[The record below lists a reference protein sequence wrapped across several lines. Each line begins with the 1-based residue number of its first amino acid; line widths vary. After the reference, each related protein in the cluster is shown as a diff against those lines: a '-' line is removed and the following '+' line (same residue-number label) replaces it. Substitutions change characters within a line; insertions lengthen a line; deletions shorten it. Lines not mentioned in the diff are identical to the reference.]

1 MAASYPTAVKSFTSK
16 SAGDTIQPAHIND
29 LQDEVAAIEGGLLSG
44 TAPLNSSRSTL
55 ASLSV
60 TGNSTLAALTAGA
73 STLASLSV
81 TGACTLA
88 SAQIAKSTVADLV
101 VSGGLT
107 VGASTFTSLQAGN
120 STVTNLTAANVAVSS
135 NCTVTGGLTVAGG
148 STLGTIQAGDS
159 TLANLT
165 VSSAATVGSLS
176 AGNSTAANLSVS
188 SNCTVVGGLTVT
200 GGSTLGALQVGTVS
214 GGNSTLSNLQIS
226 SNCTITG
233 NLVVTGTITGVTA
246 PTVAS
251 YVQAKLTAAQTLG
264 DTSLTLVNLEEVED
278 LAGEFDS
285 TNHIFTPK
293 SSGYYSIAARVYA
306 GAVTDGP
313 MTVGLYV
320 NSSAI
325 AVNRDGEAGAVAA
338 HTYAMHTLAHL
349 SSGTAG
355 NVSVWAQAPDSTGV
369 VLSTGAAWTALE
381 ILRVF

>member
-16 SAGDTIQPAHIND
+16 SAGDTIQPAHVND
-29 LQDEVAAIEGGLLSG
+29 LQDEVAAIEGGLLGG

-60 TGNSTLAALTAGA
+60 TGNSTLAALNAGASTLGSLSVTGA
-73 STLASLSV
+73 STLASLQV
-81 TGACTLA
+81 AN
-88 SAQIAKSTVADLV
+88 STVGNLV
-101 VSGGLT
+101 VSGGLS
-107 VGASTFTSLQAGN
+107 VGASTFTSIQAGN
-120 STVTNLTAANVAVSS
+120 STVGNLTASNVA
-135 NCTVTGGLTVAGG
+135 
-148 STLGTIQAGDS
+148 
-159 TLANLT
+159 
-165 VSSAATVGSLS
+165 
-176 AGNSTAANLSVS
+176 VS

-200 GGSTLGALQVGTVS
+200 GGSTLGTVQAGDSTLANLTVSSAATVGTLSAGNSTAANLSVSSNCTVTGGLTVTGGSTLGTVS
-214 GGNSTLSNLQIS
+214 GGNSTFSNLQIS

-251 YVQAKLTAAQTLG
+251 YVQAKLVAAQTLS
-264 DTSLTLVNLEEVED
+264 DTALTLVNLEEVED

-306 GAVTDGP
+306 GAVSTGT
-313 MTVGLYV
+313 MTVGIYV
-320 NSSAI
+320 NSSAV
-325 AVNRDGEAGAVAA
+325 AVNRDATAGAISGR
-338 HTYAMHTLAHL
+338 TYAIHTLQRL

-355 NVSVWAQAPDSTGV
+355 NVSVWAQANQTTGVTLSTGV
-369 VLSTGAAWTALE
+369 AWTALD